1 MLSHAR
7 QYTRPNRVSGDST
20 PGTMAP
26 MLTGFRV
33 LWRALIHFWDESL
46 LMIRANVTWFVASL
60 PLYVLTAAVTGL
72 LLTLAQAWV
81 AVPADAS
88 EGMPTDEASALPWL
102 LAAFILVIMP
112 QPISAGVYAIG
123 NHIVNGE
130 TPDFSLFWR
139 AIRTLWKTALATYAI
154 GAAIF
159 FGLIFNTSFY
169 MSSSLGILH
178 AVAVLWLYAIVYWLS
193 MQTYVMPLMVAA
205 AFPPPPQPTGDDGWS
220 MDEGSRRSAEPPPA
234 PEPEYLPLLTLYK
247 RAAIL
252 ALANPLFSLILLG
265 GVILGLMLSGFALP
279 VYPLIVMS
287 FVALIGCCGLRTL
300 RDKYFPVEL
309 QGLQGK
315 PGGPLGS
322 LERLVIFT
330 SGNSG
335 AIQDSPDLSGT
346 IERAAKARAAEVYAQ
361 AKPEYVSYSRYPAE
375 VAKTDAIP
383 ETVRTAID
391 SQYGTGLRDGRHYP
405 CVRYFEHAASGQ
417 TVAVFLIYK
426 A

>member
-1 MLSHAR
+1 
-7 QYTRPNRVSGDST
+7 
-20 PGTMAP
+20 

-46 LMIRANVTWFVASL
+46 LMIRANVTWFVVSL
-60 PLYVLTAAVTGL
+60 PLYFVTVAVTGL

-81 AVPADAS
+81 TVPAEAG

-102 LAAFILVIMP
+102 LAAFIMVIMP
-112 QPISAGVYAIG
+112 QPISVGVYALA
-123 NHIVNGE
+123 NHVVGEE

-139 AIRTLWKTALATYAI
+139 AIRRLWKTALATYAI
-154 GAAIF
+154 GAALF

-169 MSSSLGILH
+169 MSSSIGILN

-193 MQTYVMPLMVAA
+193 LQTYVLPLMVAA
-205 AFPPPPQPTGDDGWS
+205 AFPPPPQPVGDDGWS
-220 MDEGSRRSAEPPPA
+220 MDEGSRRSSEPPP
-234 PEPEYLPLLTLYK
+234 PPDPEYLPLLTIYK

-252 ALANPLFSLILLG
+252 ALANPLFSLILLFG
-265 GVILGLMLSGFALP
+265 IIVGLALSGFALP

-287 FVALIGCCGLRTL
+287 FVALIGCRGLRTL
-300 RDKYFPVEL
+300 RDKYFPIEL

-315 PGGPLGS
+315 PGGPLGT
-322 LERLVIFT
+322 LERIVVFT
-330 SGNSG
+330 SGNSA
-335 AIQDSPDLSGT
+335 AIQDGPDLAGA
-346 IERAAKARAAEVYAQ
+346 IERAAKARTAQVYEQ

-383 ETVRTAID
+383 ETVRAAID

-405 CVRYFEHAASGQ
+405 CVRYFDHSASGQ

>member
-1 MLSHAR
+1 MLNHAR
-7 QYTRPNRVSGDST
+7 QYTRTIQFWGEST
-20 PGTMAP
+20 PGTIPP

-46 LMIRANVTWFVASL
+46 LMIRANVTWFVVSL
-60 PLYVLTAAVTGL
+60 PLYIVTAAVTGL

-81 AVPADAS
+81 AVPADAA
-88 EGMPTDEASALPWL
+88 EAAVTDEASALPWL
-102 LAAFILVIMP
+102 LAAFIMVIMP
-112 QPISAGVYAIG
+112 QPISAGVYAIAS
-123 NHIVNGE
+123 HIVGEE

-154 GAAIF
+154 GAAVF

-169 MSSSLGILH
+169 MSSSIGILN
-178 AVAVLWLYAIVYWLS
+178 AVAILWLYAIVYWLS
-193 MQTYVMPLMVAA
+193 MQTYIMPLMVAA
-205 AFPPPPQPTGDDGWS
+205 ALPVPPQPIGDDGWS
-220 MDEGSRRSAEPPPA
+220 MDEGTRRSAEPPPP
-234 PEPEYLPLLTLYK
+234 PEPEYLSLPTLYK

-265 GVILGLMLSGFALP
+265 GVVLGLALSGFALP

-287 FVALIGCCGLRTL
+287 FVALIGCRGLRTL

-315 PGGPLGS
+315 PGGPLDS
-322 LERLVIFT
+322 LERIAVFT

-335 AIQDSPDLSGT
+335 AIQDGATLAST
-346 IERAAKARAAEVYAQ
+346 IERAAKGRIARVYEQ
-361 AKPEYVSYSRYPAE
+361 VKPDFVSYSRYPAE
-375 VAKTDAIP
+375 IARTDAIP

-405 CVRYFEHAASGQ
+405 CVRYFEDAGQ

-426 A
+426 AWD